1 MIKSS
6 EFPPTPRLRRTGVVH
21 SSENKKI
28 EKLLKKKLPVRLF
41 RLICK
46 IGKAA
51 EDYGVSAYLVGGC
64 VRDLL
69 LSVKNLD
76 LDVVV
81 EGDAIA
87 LVGLLKKELKV
98 GVLTHPR
105 FGTATITLPDG
116 FKIDIASS
124 RKEHYA
130 YTAAL
135 PQVEFSAI
143 KEDLFRRDF
152 TINALAVKINRK
164 NFGQLLDLFDGQRD
178 LKKGKIRVLH
188 EMSFQDDPTRIV
200 RAIRFEQ
207 RYDFKIE
214 PKTFKLMRKALSSRL
229 LEKLSCFRLGRE
241 FILLLKEEKP
251 LKAILRFDRLCG
263 LKLIHPTIKLDRRLK
278 LRLKSPRPGDD
289 WLVYFALLTRRL
301 NERELEKLC
310 RDFSLTRKDKQ
321 RLKTLGT

>member
-1 MIKSS
+1 MINSPQK
-6 EFPPTPRLRRTGVVH
+6 
-21 SSENKKI
+21 NNI
-28 EKLLKKKLPVRLF
+28 AILLKRRLPPNIFNTIR
-41 RLICK
+41 K
-46 IGKAA
+46 IGILAQ
-51 EDYGVSAYLVGGC
+51 GQGLPAYIVGGF
-64 VRDLL
+64 VRDILL
-69 LSVKNLD
+69 GVRNLD
-76 LDVVV
+76 LDIVV
-81 EGDAIA
+81 EGDALA
-87 LVGLLKKELKV
+87 FVELLKEGVDLD
-98 GVLTHPR
+98 VLTHPR
-105 FGTATITLPDG
+105 FGTATVTLPDG

-130 YTAAL
+130 YAAAL
-135 PQVEFSAI
+135 PQIEFSVI

-214 PKTFKLMRKALSSRL
+214 PKAFKLMRKALTLRL

-301 NERELEKLC
+301 NERQLEKLC

>member
-1 MIKSS
+1 MNSLKFKVESL
-6 EFPPTPRLRRTGVVH
+6 RLKNIG
-21 SSENKKI
+21 
-28 EKLLKKKLPVRLF
+28 KLLEKKLPKAVLRMVRELG
-41 RLICK
+41 RL
-46 IGKAA
+46 AD
-51 EDYGVSAYLVGGC
+51 EFEVSAYLVGGC
-64 VRDLL
+64 VRDLFL
-69 LSVKNLD
+69 GIKNLD
-76 LDVVV
+76 LDIVV
-81 EGDAIA
+81 EGEAIKFVQF
-87 LVGLLKKELKV
+87 LQTKKDLKIVK
-98 GVLTHPR
+98 HQR
-105 FGTATITLPDG
+105 FGTATVTLPDG

-130 YTAAL
+130 YAAAL

-188 EMSFQDDPTRIV
+188 EMSFRDDPTRIV

-229 LEKLSCFRLGRE
+229 LGKLSCFRLGRE

-251 LKAILRFDRLCG
+251 LKAILRFDQLCG

-301 NERELEKLC
+301 NERELKMLC